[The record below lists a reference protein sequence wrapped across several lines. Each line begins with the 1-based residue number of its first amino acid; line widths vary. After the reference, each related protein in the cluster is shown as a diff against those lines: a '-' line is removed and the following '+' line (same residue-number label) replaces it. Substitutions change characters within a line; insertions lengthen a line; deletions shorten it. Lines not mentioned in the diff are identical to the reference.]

1 VRLGQRRRRRP
12 AAPKTNQRPR
22 RFGGRGP
29 DDHHIRDALQAAHP
43 GLGVELLVVT
53 TDGDR
58 IQDRPLHEI
67 GGKGLFVKGIEERL
81 LAGDAELAVH
91 SMKDLP
97 AEMVPELV
105 VAATPERVDPRDA
118 LVGPAGI
125 ALCDLPAGTRVGT
138 GSLRRAA
145 LCARENPGVAVMP
158 LRGNVPTRLRKVEQG
173 ELDAVI
179 VAAAGLVRLGL
190 SDRITEWIA
199 PERFCPSPT
208 QGILALQCRAAD
220 ARTRALVAVLDHAP
234 TAARATAE
242 RAFLRHLQAGCTVP
256 MGCFAEHVGPG
267 QLHVTGLVIG
277 EGGRPYFRA
286 TKQGGTQDAA
296 RLGAEVGATLLEMGA
311 DAVLA
316 AAR

>member
-1 VRLGQRRRRRP
+1 MTTTIRI
-12 AAPKTNQRPR
+12 AT
-22 RFGGRGP
+22 RGSELALWQAN
-29 DDHHIRDALQAAHP
+29 HIRDALVAAH
-43 GLGVELLVVT
+43 GDVVVELLVVT

-81 LAGDAELAVH
+81 LAGEAELAVH

-97 AEMVPELV
+97 AEMSPQLV

-118 LVGPAGI
+118 LVGPVGLGLAE
-125 ALCDLPAGTRVGT
+125 LPAGTRVGT

-145 LCARENPGVAVMP
+145 LCTRENPAVTVAP

-179 VAAAGLVRLGL
+179 LAAAGLVRLGL

-199 PERFCPSPT
+199 PERFCPAPT
-208 QGILALQCRAAD
+208 QGILALQCRAD
-220 ARTRALVAVLDHAP
+220 DDRTRTLLAALDHPP
-234 TAARATAE
+234 TAVRAAAE

-256 MGCFAEHVGPG
+256 MGCFAEYTATGE
-267 QLHVTGLVIG
+267 LHVTGLVVG
-277 EGGRPYFRA
+277 DGGRPYFRA
-286 TKQGGTQDAA
+286 TKVGPVAQAE
-296 RLGAEVGATLLEMGA
+296 RLGAEVAQTLVEMGA
-311 DAVLA
+311 GAVLD
-316 AAR
+316 AARR

>member
-1 VRLGQRRRRRP
+1 MTTTIRI
-12 AAPKTNQRPR
+12 AT
-22 RFGGRGP
+22 RGSELALWQAN
-29 DDHHIRDALQAAHP
+29 HIRDALRAAHT
-43 GLGVELLVVT
+43 GLEVELVIVT

-81 LAGDAELAVH
+81 LAGEAELAVH

-105 VAATPERVDPRDA
+105 VAATPERVDPRDV
-118 LVGPAGI
+118 LVGPPGV
-125 ALCDLPAGTRVGT
+125 ALADLPAGTRVGT

-145 LCARENPGVAVMP
+145 LCARENPAVQVMP

-179 VAAAGLVRLGL
+179 LAAAGLVRLGL
-190 SDRITEWIA
+190 ADRITEWID
-199 PERFCPSPT
+199 PDRFCPSPT
-208 QGILALQCRAAD
+208 QGILALQCRADD
-220 ARTRALVAVLDHAP
+220 ARSRELLAVLDHAP
-234 TAARATAE
+234 TAARAAAE
-242 RAFLRHLQAGCTVP
+242 RAFLRRLQAGCTVP
-256 MGCFAEHVGPG
+256 MGCFAEYVGDG
-267 QLHVTGLVIG
+267 ELQVTGLVIG
-277 EGGRPYFRA
+277 DGGRPYFRA
-286 TKQGGTQDAA
+286 SKTGPAA
-296 RLGAEVGATLLEMGA
+296 EAEQLGAAVGHTLLEMGA

>member
-1 VRLGQRRRRRP
+1 MTTTIRI
-12 AAPKTNQRPR
+12 AT
-22 RFGGRGP
+22 RGSELALWQAN
-29 DDHHIRDALQAAHP
+29 HIRDALRAAHA
-43 GLGVELLVVT
+43 GLEVELLIVT

-81 LAGDAELAVH
+81 LAGEADLAVH

-105 VAATPERVDPRDA
+105 VAATPERVDPRDV
-118 LVGPAGI
+118 LVGPPGV
-125 ALCDLPAGTRVGT
+125 ALADLPAGTRVGT

-145 LCARENPGVAVMP
+145 LCARENPAAQVMP

-179 VAAAGLVRLGL
+179 LAAAGLVRLGL
-190 SDRITEWIA
+190 ADRITEWIA

-208 QGILALQCRAAD
+208 QGILALQCRADD
-220 ARTRALVAVLDHAP
+220 ARSRELLAVLDHAP
-234 TAARATAE
+234 TATRAAAE
-242 RAFLRHLQAGCTVP
+242 RAFLRRLQAGCTVP
-256 MGCFAEHVGPG
+256 MGCFAEYVADGAL
-267 QLHVTGLVIG
+267 QVTGLVIG
-277 EGGRPYFRA
+277 DGGRPYFRA
-286 TKQGGTQDAA
+286 SKTGPAADAEE
-296 RLGAEVGATLLEMGA
+296 LGAAVGHTLLEMGA